1 MPALLA
7 ISLAL
12 NVVVLVPVCIGLIRN
27 ATWVDH
33 ALGPRQPARQILLA
47 VYLSIL
53 LLSLLLLLQPRPDAA
68 FGLLAAQVIYKVIS
82 PWSVGTW
89 RNPVVLS
96 NLAIAAV
103 HAVTIASLWRA

>member
-7 ISLAL
+7 LSLAL
-12 NVVVLVPVCIGLIRN
+12 NVVVLVPVCIGLMLN
-27 ATWVDH
+27 TTWVDH
-33 ALGPRQPARQILLA
+33 AFGPRQPARQILLA

-53 LLSLLLLLQPRPDAA
+53 LLSLLLLLHPRPDAA
-68 FGLLAAQVIYKVIS
+68 LGLLAAQVIYKVIS

-96 NLAIAAV
+96 NLGIAAV